1 MRRSEYAGERLL
13 LTLWVGS
20 LWAIGFLAVPVAFST
35 LDNPVAADFAAIL
48 FHLVSYLG
56 LFCGAILIATKLM
69 LDRGTITRAWRFW
82 ILILMVSITLVL
94 TVYVLPEIAHLRQT
108 LIQADTDLGQRFDR
122 LHMINENLYLLLSV
136 LGLLLVMT
144 SDKTHQSPLEG
155 QDGPK

>member
-35 LDNPVAADFAAIL
+35 LDSATAADFAAIL
-48 FHLVSYLG
+48 FQLVSYLG

-69 LDRGTITRAWRFW
+69 LDRATIPGSWRFW
-82 ILILMVSITLVL
+82 ILILMVSTTLVL
-94 TVYVLPEIAHLRQT
+94 TVYLLPEMAQLRQMM
-108 LIQADTDLGQRFDR
+108 IQADTELSQRFDR
-122 LHMINENLYLLLSV
+122 LHVISENLYLLLSV

-144 SDKTHQSPLEG
+144 SDKTHQLPSEG

>member
-35 LDNPVAADFAAIL
+35 LDSVTAADFAAIL
-48 FHLVSYLG
+48 FQLVSYLG

-69 LDRGTITRAWRFW
+69 LDRATTPGSWRFW
-82 ILILMVSITLVL
+82 ILILMVSATLVL
-94 TVYVLPEIAHLRQT
+94 TVYLLPEMAQLRQMM
-108 LIQADTDLGQRFDR
+108 IQADTELSQRFDR
-122 LHMINENLYLLLSV
+122 LHVISENLYLLLSV

-144 SDKTHQSPLEG
+144 SDKTHQLPSEG